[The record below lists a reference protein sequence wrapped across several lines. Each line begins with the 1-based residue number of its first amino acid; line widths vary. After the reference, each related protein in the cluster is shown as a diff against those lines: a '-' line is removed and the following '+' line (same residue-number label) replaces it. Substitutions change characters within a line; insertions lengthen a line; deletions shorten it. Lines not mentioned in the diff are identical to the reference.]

1 MVLNSKHFECLVHHI
16 YFHIKATELKW
27 YHVHQQ
33 HSTWVRIT
41 WYLSL
46 ISLVSVP
53 LWEIR
58 NVHLD
63 CAYFTPPLTA
73 AAYISGQ
80 ARRGGAH
87 LCLSKKESQKKSTV
101 YQKKSQLTI
110 RECERSGAGSV
121 AVIFPLERRD
131 CAPLAQYA
139 QKIERRFIRAHFPAV
154 VVYLNFRK
162 CVSFIY
168 ATK

>member
-73 AAYISGQ
+73 AAYISGE
-80 ARRGGAH
+80 AGRI
-87 LCLSKKESQKKSTV
+87 SNKSTV
-101 YQKKSQLTI
+101 YQKKSQLAI

-139 QKIERRFIRAHFPAV
+139 QKIERRFIRAHFPVV
-154 VVYLNFRK
+154 VVYFNYRK